1 MPDDGAAAARRPAG
15 ALEAE
20 ILALL
25 RAAGTPLSP
34 GQVRDRLGAGQVPGS
49 ALSASALSAS
59 ALSASALSSGALS
72 SGALSYSTVVTILSR
87 LHAKGL
93 LSRHRDGRAFVYT
106 VVDEASLAASRMS
119 QALEVGRDHDAVLTR
134 FVSGLSGRDTKL
146 LRRLLG
152 PESAGRPDLG
162 HGAADHGAADHGAAD
177 HGAADHG
184 AGEHGAGDHGPG
196 RGRA

>member
-49 ALSASALSAS
+49 ALSGS
-59 ALSASALSSGALS
+59 ALSASALSSSALS
-72 SGALSYSTVVTILSR
+72 AGALSYSTVVTIMSR

-134 FVSGLSGRDTKL
+134 FVSGLSGRDTRL

-152 PESAGRPDLG
+152 PESADRPDLG
-162 HGAADHGAADHGAAD
+162 HGAADHGAADHGA
-177 HGAADHG
+177 
-184 AGEHGAGDHGPG
+184 GDHGPG
-196 RGRA
+196 RDRA

>member
-134 FVSGLSGRDTKL
+134 FVSGLSGRDTRL
-146 LRRLLG
+146 LRQLLA

-162 HGAADHGAADHGAAD
+162 HGV
-177 HGAADHG
+177 ADHG
-184 AGEHGAGDHGPG
+184 AGDHGAGDHGAGDHGAGDHGPG
-196 RGRA
+196 RDRA